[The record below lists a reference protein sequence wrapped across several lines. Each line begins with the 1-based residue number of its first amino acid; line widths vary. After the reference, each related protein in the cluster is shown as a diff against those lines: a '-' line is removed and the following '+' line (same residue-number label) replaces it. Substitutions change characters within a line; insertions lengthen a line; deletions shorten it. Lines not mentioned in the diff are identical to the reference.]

1 MTPICQLQG
10 SRPMVLKRLG
20 FSEGL
25 IYTNLSTVGF
35 NLLLW
40 GILSELFPL
49 AQVILGLRGA
59 KLAWGR
65 KKNDKNAHILTVN
78 IAVLPSLSDTMS
90 LSSSAIYSELII
102 MDGSCIAPT
111 HRPSHQLYARC
122 HNP

>member
-1 MTPICQLQG
+1 
-10 SRPMVLKRLG
+10 MVLKRLG

-59 KLAWGR
+59 KLEWDR
-65 KKNDKNAHILTVN
+65 KYPIK
-78 IAVLPSLSDTMS
+78 
-90 LSSSAIYSELII
+90 
-102 MDGSCIAPT
+102 C
-111 HRPSHQLYARC
+111 SHFDS
-122 HNP
+122 